1 VSVVLD
7 ASLTLSWYFED
18 ERTPAA
24 DALLDRVTNTGAV
37 APSIWR
43 FETANG
49 FQMAIRRQ
57 RIDPGFRDRALF
69 ELARLPIAVD
79 TGTDACVCTTTLQ
92 LADRYRLTVYDAVY
106 LALAQRKALRLA
118 TLDGALRSAAASLG
132 LTLRWA
138 RENWDLEL
146 TGLLILRRRCCLQ
159 RSKVIQF
166 QPKNDSTPDGPI

>member
-1 VSVVLD
+1 MSLVLD

-37 APSIWR
+37 VPTIWR
-43 FETANG
+43 VETANG

-57 RIDPGFRDRALF
+57 RIDSGFRDRALF

-79 TGTDACVCTTTLQ
+79 TETDAYAWTTTLQ

-106 LALAQRKALRLA
+106 LELAQRRALSLA

-132 LTLRWA
+132 LTLLGA
-138 RENWDLEL
+138 
-146 TGLLILRRRCCLQ
+146 
-159 RSKVIQF
+159 
-166 QPKNDSTPDGPI
+166 